1 MTTRKFW
8 CHYIGSDGNTPKR
21 RNIELKNLADLIPA
35 IGDNVNCQTPIWYD
49 EYDEKH
55 IETFVQ
61 LSDTVA
67 VSTIIMGIIRNT
79 NVELMQMT
87 DDDIKT
93 EGQQRLARHLECHAD
108 YTPADIERETR
119 WFTNDFV
126 ENSKQNRDRE
136 LVKVMQYKDYTDMLL
151 NGAWIA
157 NATLRAYEEAQ
168 SPYLPVLQELRR
180 QAMEK
185 RKRDEEERKEAA
197 KRREEEEARKK
208 AEAEQKEQERLTQ
221 EAEKF
226 KQGESIAGEDVV
238 ELCRR
243 YGIAIHLRTVH
254 NLQQV
259 ICNINGKHGTC
270 QYYRTRGKRRPQLDG
285 CYKTAGELYNYLQ
298 NH

>member
-1 MTTRKFW
+1 METKKFW

-35 IGDNVNCQTPIWYD
+35 IGDNKNCATPLWYD
-49 EYDEKH
+49 ECDETH
-55 IETFVQ
+55 IETYVQ

-67 VSTIIMGIIRNT
+67 VSTLIMGTIRKAAID
-79 NVELMQMT
+79 LMRMT
-87 DDDIKT
+87 DEDIKA
-93 EGQQRLARHLECHAD
+93 EGQQRLARHLEYHDD
-108 YTPADIERETR
+108 YSPADIERETK

-126 ENSKQNRDRE
+126 ENSKQSRDRE
-136 LVKVMQYKDYTDMLL
+136 LAKVMQYKDYTDMLL
-151 NGAWIA
+151 TGSWISG
-157 NATLRAYEEAQ
+157 ATLRAYEEAQ

-197 KRREEEEARKK
+197 RKAAEEEARKK
-208 AEAEQKEQERLTQ
+208 AEAERQEQERLTG

-226 KQGESIAGEDVV
+226 RAGESISGSDVV
-238 ELCRR
+238 DLCRR

-259 ICNINGKHGTC
+259 VSEIDGNGRC
-270 QYYRTRGKRRPQLDG
+270 YYRKQSGKRAPKLDG
-285 CYKTAGELYNYLQ
+285 CFETATRLRQYLET
-298 NH
+298 H